1 MKSRSSVYVALI
13 ATTLVWGGSFVAIKQ
28 ALRYLSP
35 LELVIMRFVP
45 ASLAFALL
53 ILWKER
59 TAPAR
64 LLREQWRSLCLMGLF
79 GVAVYHLALNTGE
92 RMIPAGTASLI
103 VAVNPA
109 FIVVLSTLFLRERV
123 TWIQLLG
130 LSMAF
135 LGLFIVVR
143 YASGGEVDLT
153 YLRGVLIT
161 LVAPLSWAVYTVVSR
176 PLAVRYPP
184 LAVTGMGTATGT
196 ALILWTAR
204 PSLLDSAMGMPWD
217 GWASVAFLALVG
229 TVGGVTI
236 WVMALQHLEAASVG
250 VFIYLVPL
258 WAAVLSKLVLG
269 EGLTVALMVGALV
282 VVGGV
287 ALASGGVRT
296 EQATGAFESPSGG
309 PRRC

>member
-1 MKSRSSVYVALI
+1 MKSRGLLYAALT
-13 ATTLVWGGSFVAIKQ
+13 ATTVVWGGSFVAIKQ

-35 LELVIMRFVP
+35 LELLVMRFVP

-53 ILWKER
+53 IFWRER

-79 GVAVYHLALNTGE
+79 GVVAYHLALNTGE

-123 TWIQLLG
+123 TWIQVLG

-135 LGLFIVVR
+135 LGLLIVVR
-143 YASGGEVDLT
+143 HASGGEVDVY

-161 LVAPLSWAVYTVVSR
+161 LVAPLSGAVYTVVSR

-196 ALILWTAR
+196 VLILSTVR
-204 PSLLDSAMGMPWD
+204 PSLVDSVMGMPRD
-217 GWASVAFLALVG
+217 GWVSVAFLALLC
-229 TVGGVTI
+229 TVGGVTT
-236 WVMALQHLEAASVG
+236 WVMALEHLEAASVG

-258 WAAVLSKLVLG
+258 WAAMLSKVVLG
-269 EGLTVALMVGALV
+269 EGLTLELIVGALI

-287 ALASGGVRT
+287 ALVSGGVRT
-296 EQATGAFESPSGG
+296 VRVTGTLEVPGG
-309 PRRC
+309 RAKRS

>member
-1 MKSRSSVYVALI
+1 MKTRGLLYVALI

-35 LELVIMRFVP
+35 LELILMRFVP

-53 ILWKER
+53 ILWRER
-59 TAPAR
+59 TVPAR

-79 GVAVYHLALNTGE
+79 GVAAYHLALNTGE

-123 TWIQLLG
+123 TWIQILG

-143 YASGGEVDLT
+143 YASGGELDLT

-161 LVAPLSWAVYTVVSR
+161 LIAPLSWAVYTVVSR
-176 PLAVRYPP
+176 PVAMRYSP

-196 ALILWTAR
+196 AVMLFAAR
-204 PSLLDSAMGMPWD
+204 PALLDAAMGMPWD
-217 GWASVAFLALVG
+217 GWASVAFLALVC
-229 TVGGVTI
+229 TVGGVTV
-236 WVMALQHLEAASVG
+236 WVTALQQLEAASVG

-258 WAAVLSKLVLG
+258 WAAVLSRLVLG
-269 EGLTVALMVGALV
+269 EGLTVALMVGALT

-287 ALASGGVRT
+287 ALVNGGGRT
-296 EQATGAFESPSGG
+296 VKVTGTLQLPSGG
-309 PRRC
+309 PGRA

>member
-1 MKSRSSVYVALI
+1 LLYVALI

-35 LELVIMRFVP
+35 LELILMRFVP

-53 ILWKER
+53 ILWRER
-59 TAPAR
+59 TVPAR

-79 GVAVYHLALNTGE
+79 GVAAYHLALNTGE

-123 TWIQLLG
+123 TWIQILG

-143 YASGGEVDLT
+143 YASGGELDLT

-161 LVAPLSWAVYTVVSR
+161 LIAPLSWAVYTVVSR
-176 PLAVRYPP
+176 PVAMRYPP

-196 ALILWTAR
+196 AVMLFAAR
-204 PSLLDSAMGMPWD
+204 PALLDAAMGMPWD
-217 GWASVAFLALVG
+217 GWASVAFLALVC
-229 TVGGVTI
+229 TVGGVTV
-236 WVMALQHLEAASVG
+236 WVTALQQLEAASVG

-269 EGLTVALMVGALV
+269 EGLTVALMVGALI

-287 ALASGGVRT
+287 ALANGGGRT
-296 EQATGAFESPSGG
+296 VKVTGTLQLPSGG
-309 PRRC
+309 PGRA

>member
-1 MKSRSSVYVALI
+1 MKTRGLLYVALI

-35 LELVIMRFVP
+35 LELILMRFVP

-53 ILWKER
+53 ILWRER
-59 TAPAR
+59 TVPAR

-79 GVAVYHLALNTGE
+79 GVAAYHLALNTGE

-103 VAVNPA
+103 VALNPA

-123 TWIQLLG
+123 TWIQILG

-143 YASGGEVDLT
+143 YASGGELDLT

-161 LVAPLSWAVYTVVSR
+161 LIAPLSWAVYTVVSR
-176 PLAVRYPP
+176 PVAMRYSP

-196 ALILWTAR
+196 AVMLFAAR
-204 PSLLDSAMGMPWD
+204 PSLLDTAMGMPWD
-217 GWASVAFLALVG
+217 GWASVAFLALVC
-229 TVGGVTI
+229 TVGGVTV
-236 WVMALQHLEAASVG
+236 WVTALQQLEAASVG

-269 EGLTVALMVGALV
+269 EGLTVALMVGALI

-287 ALASGGVRT
+287 ALANGGGRT
-296 EQATGAFESPSGG
+296 VKVTGTLQLPSGG
-309 PRRC
+309 PGRA